1 MISYLDKKIEKL
13 IVEGFEKFY
22 IYPFGSIG
30 MKVKEVL
37 EERYGILNC
46 VGVDNILCTFNKKI
60 ISCKELEGKEW
71 CSTEVVIIAS
81 NSSEIYNNLR
91 LEIKKYVPLNH
102 IKDMFPIHPFM
113 NNIDQRVASLAAVGR
128 EIRLLK

>member
-46 VGVDNILCTFNKKI
+46 VGVDNILCTFN
-60 ISCKELEGKEW
+60 
-71 CSTEVVIIAS
+71 
-81 NSSEIYNNLR
+81 
-91 LEIKKYVPLNH
+91 
-102 IKDMFPIHPFM
+102 
-113 NNIDQRVASLAAVGR
+113 
-128 EIRLLK
+128 